1 MKEINPE
8 LVKNLYAKYSP
19 ETDVESKMAYIQEK
33 YGDNQDEFVR
43 NFYAKYDPN
52 VDVDSKIEYI
62 NKAYTVKKNENSEP
76 TSQMEGTDSP
86 TEQVVEEPISVE
98 SSLEEKKNDENSY
111 QDWFLGSSKGT
122 VSSIEKEEEEPAP
135 VSSLPE
141 VYNLPEGGIN
151 TEEIQKTIDEGN
163 LGFTPSEI
171 DAQEKNKLRAERG
184 LLQIDINDQK
194 DLTLNPISE
203 EEVKAEQDRINAIS
217 IKNQFPESAN
227 DPVVLR
233 NSDDPFDR
241 GMGRIDDFFWQ
252 AEQKSVAD
260 LNKAFDQYGFKFE
273 EAVGGIDAI
282 KVTSANSEEIIV
294 RKVGNK
300 DVKVTELKDFL
311 NKNRVESTIVH
322 DRIKGVLGKDVK
334 KETRV
339 LTEDELD
346 EESNIYTLQF
356 EAYQEKVK
364 DYKKRVQIL
373 KDFTPQTQQE
383 LNIYNTEIKNV
394 NTLGES
400 INKGREELISSEDN
414 LNKLTSDYLYYEAE
428 KWDVASLVI
437 QSIASGVTKT
447 LAGGA
452 TLLSEAAEVIT
463 YINNPALSKKIGD
476 VDGFKIVEDKII
488 AGRDQIIDDLQ
499 VLGSTNVAIENI
511 KEDNFVAG
519 SLLSVLESA
528 PAMVAGLPGLFAM
541 SYGAADDAFRE
552 YEGYEDI
559 GKIEAFTMKVG
570 LSAAAAYLE
579 KAGLDNAMG
588 RTGLLNRFLLQTLKE
603 VPKDATELVIRRTLE
618 RRAIDFVKGL
628 GSAAVGEGITEGA
641 QEAVDITAKAV
652 YNAMKGIDV
661 FKTPETFVEGVM
673 QVGESTAAGVIGG
686 IALGGAGA
694 VATAVSTEQVSKL
707 PDGIVEMFEMM
718 SASSK
723 FDPLFSQSLKV
734 QLAKGTIT
742 KEQAQN
748 QLDNYHEAKA
758 IIKTIPKDY
767 TTPQKKMAMS
777 LLVTKKNLEKNIA
790 GQDPFIATNLKQQLD
805 KVNASLS
812 TIKQDITNMNEGT
825 EVSNTD
831 KKYFFNFKSK
841 NEIPASLKK
850 VKPVGKA
857 VSKKT
862 KLSKAENI
870 QLAFTGRQ
878 LIESGFAVEQKAKT
892 TTEVQPA
899 TKTTTEVQPATK
911 TTTEAQEEVVVET
924 TPAIEAEETV
934 GQVVNRPVMLTEY
947 GGKVFDEPIKGNLL
961 IEDQRVSFE
970 AEDGKIYDIGNKND
984 LENKRIDEVGIKYEA
999 PNVKVS
1005 KDGSLEVGGNKYTI
1019 QTNLPTVGV
1028 EYNDDGDVTA
1038 VSVKDD
1044 SGKPVMFKGTI
1055 AEEMGYQI
1063 LLNEAESD
1071 AQKNKINE
1079 ILEKDEE
1086 FKNEL
1091 RQAEESSKKEADTNT
1106 EEAVRKTVDNQETE
1120 VESEPKTTT
1129 QVEAK
1134 KVQSKPLTKGVSKL
1148 RSKFKP
1154 KQETE
1159 EKTKA
1164 APRKDIDDQVENAKK
1179 ALSKV
1184 APEVEII
1191 VSESEAEYKKATK
1204 EGRNQNSGGT
1214 YVDGKIYINPN
1225 RANKRTVAHEVF
1237 HALLLSKG
1245 RTDQQAQAIT
1255 ERMMEAVKKNADQE
1269 LLDRLEEFSSK
1280 YENALQ
1286 SEESIAELMGI
1297 LAEGYPKLNTEAKS
1311 LIKRWLDRLA
1321 KIFGIKPLTSDTDI
1335 INFLNTVSG
1344 KIASG
1349 KKIKSRDIKVLGDV
1363 QGKAESQSRQQK
1375 SDRPSIAEVLEYAK
1389 KENISEKETI
1399 EFLKEEGYSDAEIN
1413 EAIEIDKEIERQ
1425 SKKSTKRPLSAKK
1438 ISKKEPAPKKGF
1450 TTTQLIKLQESVSKL
1465 AERVTKKNIKE
1476 KRKAIKEIIASFE
1489 KGKSISTAKSQAITN
1504 RVNNVNLGNR
1514 KAVESL
1520 IEYIEKTYSDS
1531 KSKEDTINLDNKR
1544 RKAKENIR
1552 SKIGEAKGSFE
1563 YFLSLFSY
1571 DPKLIT
1577 DKNLL
1582 AEYQYLVEQYADSS
1596 KVFVVKDIR
1605 NDAETAKKIIE
1616 SIEEEFDQFN
1626 SLFDLFNENTI
1637 LTDGELD
1644 IEETIKA
1651 LKDSEQIDSKQAA
1664 ILTKYK
1670 DKLDAT
1676 SKELKKFNRETAIKE
1691 ALDYNG
1697 EVSNNVTES
1706 AMSRGFAS
1714 KFLKLAATESNLK
1727 SLSNNQ
1733 LRNLKKVLENIN
1745 NGIFSHSATEIL
1757 NEMDVKQ
1764 NTDALQELVNK
1775 AKALK
1780 IESLLGEIR
1789 SSLTLGRNT
1798 SEYSQVSSNALKDID
1813 NILGLKGT
1821 ELYDRTFKRAA
1832 VMTSN
1837 YEEAVRAINDELV
1850 RLNTEID
1857 KGSKSFN
1864 DAVKSKYKIQAY
1876 KLQLEYDSNKKLQNS
1891 TVFPAEQW
1899 IDETIKALEDKKQSN
1914 DVELLK
1920 QVKKEISGKDAKTIY
1935 EGFSEIESE
1944 AVKTLK
1950 NINDGLTEKALFT
1963 GAVIRGNRPTIVN
1976 DYLFHDVMSTDNKTK
1991 EAKDVANDGLNKVT
2005 NISTQAGTGKERTP
2019 GLKALNMDPLNST
2032 LRGAKQTLLDFHIT
2046 NENRVIKK
2054 TLNSLEKSTNPGA
2067 ARDFII
2073 ASNKAYDTGLRVQFA
2088 NAYAPRNILD
2098 KLTNVGYQAQLASVP
2113 RAFAELT
2120 SNLLYVGF
2128 SDPISFGKGVK
2139 ILKEIGVSEALEYMR
2154 LSGSSELGKFTGA
2167 KGTGKTMESINL
2179 NEDVSRAK
2187 ASSYVMNAIKTIYA
2201 KAGYK
2206 GANLKNLGKVAGLAS
2221 DFLISK
2227 PDKLVSLPL
2236 WTGQFVS
2243 ALKASKVD
2251 LARFKS
2257 EPEYRSEMSNEIEAA
2272 RNKADK
2278 SLTMAAGSKNA
2289 FSGVLKNKV
2298 DKINDS
2304 AQLQA
2309 YKYVNA
2315 YLTNFLIYEF
2325 SNARKGILGL
2335 VHKGDLTPAQGAAML
2350 AATTARM
2357 ASYTAF
2363 YKMFQGIFYGALNL
2377 ITGGEEEEKEK
2388 EEDIIESLTRGII
2401 PSSINL
2407 LVGRNFGQVGRIFLN
2422 MGSEYVNEEYLGF
2435 LRDGEEYNAFEH
2447 GLGVSFFNPTE
2458 RDMRG
2463 DSFYKKS
2470 ALQLAG
2476 PLNPLVK
2483 VLEDMRV
2490 NYAKYNYATSQQEKD
2505 KASDY
2510 FVKQMLFDVVGSV
2523 TGKIPLYKDLKKT
2536 LFQIPKNNEFLQ
2548 KKNQFTYKEMKEQDE
2563 DNFNN
2568 TEEKL
2573 KEDKKYKELVNTSK
2587 DLKGVIDSGV
2597 LSSEATKEASFKL
2610 KTINKD
2616 KEDYK
2621 RDYFENSLG
2630 LKGKKRDKTNS
2641 KNDGLTLD
2649 QGITKQK
2656 EAAKYDND
2664 ITYIKENLSK
2674 DDFEDIEYD
2683 FKSSDRISDID
2694 YDLGDL
2700 RNQLKYTP
2708 KDSEEK
2714 KYNSIKNKIEKKSKK
2729 RKELKRIFYNN
2740 KYNAIKKKSGID

>member
-1 MKEINPE
+1 MDEKLLKIIE
-8 LVKNLYAKYSP
+8 LMEAAG
-19 ETDVESKMAYIQEK
+19 ESEQSI
-33 YGDNQDEFVR
+33 
-43 NFYAKYDPN
+43 
-52 VDVDSKIEYI
+52 VDVVRAYKKK
-62 NKAYTVKKNENSEP
+62 NKSSDVKKNENSKV
-76 TSQMEGTDSP
+76 TSQEEDTVSP
-86 TEQVVEEPISVE
+86 TQQVVEEPTSVE

-122 VSSIEKEEEEPAP
+122 VSSIEKEEEEEEPAP

-203 EEVKAEQDRINAIS
+203 EEIKAEQDRINAIS
-217 IKNQFPESAN
+217 IKNKFPESAN

-252 AEQKSVAD
+252 VEQKSAAD
-260 LNKAFDQYGFKFE
+260 LNKAFNQYGFKFE
-273 EAVGGIDAI
+273 EADILQDSI
-282 KVTSANSEEIIV
+282 KVTSANGNEIKLSLS
-294 RKVGNK
+294 RQKERG
-300 DVKVTELKDFL
+300 TASLKKFL
-311 NKNRVESTIVH
+311 NENRVESTIVH
-322 DRIKGVLGKDVK
+322 DRIKGVSGEDVK
-334 KETRV
+334 KEIRV
-339 LTEDELD
+339 LKEDELD

-356 EAYQEKVK
+356 EAYQEKIK

-394 NTLGES
+394 NTIGES

-428 KWDVASLVI
+428 KWDVASLTI
-437 QSIASGVTKT
+437 QTVLTGLTKT
-447 LAGGA
+447 IAGGA

-476 VDGFKIVEDKII
+476 VDGFKIVEDKLI

-499 VLGSTNVAIENI
+499 VLGTTNVAMEGI
-511 KEDNFVAG
+511 KEDSFVAG
-519 SLLSVLESA
+519 SLLSVLESV
-528 PAMVAGLPGLFAM
+528 PAMVAGLPGLFSM

-559 GKIEAFTMKVG
+559 GDLEAFTMKVG
-570 LSAAAAYLE
+570 LSLAAAYLE

-603 VPKDATELVIRRTLE
+603 VPKDATELVIKRTLE

-641 QEAVDITAKAV
+641 QEAVDITAKVV

-661 FKTPETFVEGVM
+661 FKTPKTFVEGVM

-686 IALGGAGA
+686 VFLGGAGA
-694 VATAVSTEQVSKL
+694 LATAVSTEQVSQL

-777 LLVTKKNLEKNIA
+777 LLVTKKNLEKDIA
-790 GQDPFIATNLKQQLD
+790 GQDPFMATDLKQQLD

-841 NEIPASLKK
+841 KEIPASLKK

-870 QLAFTGRQ
+870 QLAFTGSQ

-899 TKTTTEVQPATK
+899 TETTTEVQPATETTAEVEAATE

-999 PNVKVS
+999 PNVKAS

-1148 RSKFKP
+1148 RSKFKE

-1184 APEVEII
+1184 APGVEII

-1269 LLDRLEEFSSK
+1269 LLDRLEKFSSK

-1297 LAEGYPKLNTEAKS
+1297 LADGYNKLNPEAKS

-1363 QGKAESQSRQQK
+1363 DSEVKNLAGKTPDEIVNSVRKQKGLINLSEQEVLKYARAGIENQYEAQAIKQIGLQGVTFTKEGIQGKVKEELDSLIKESDNYILSEDSKAIDGAIQFAINTLINDGASEAQ
-1375 SDRPSIAEVLEYAK
+1375 I
-1389 KENISEKETI
+1389 ENTKQAFQPGSMRDDFINKHKNTQKETLDQWKSYLS
-1399 EFLKEEGYSDAEIN
+1399 ESDYNDSFKYLILDAVLTN
-1413 EAIEIDKEIERQ
+1413 NYDFKTNKY
-1425 SKKSTKRPLSAKK
+1425 KKRDNKTIRN
-1438 ISKKEPAPKKGF
+1438 F
-1450 TTTQLIKLQESVSKL
+1450 TPFDAGTL
-1465 AERVTKKNIKE
+1465 A
-1476 KRKAIKEIIASFE
+1476 
-1489 KGKSISTAKSQAITN
+1489 
-1504 RVNNVNLGNR
+1504 
-1514 KAVESL
+1514 SL
-1520 IEYIEKTYSDS
+1520 YASDS
-1531 KSKEDTINLDNKR
+1531 KSLLKDYVEIQVENASNIIKSSSFISTKEGKWVKFEGGPSVSNEVRIENANKLSQIVQNTYWCTKTNAKGQLDDGDFYVYATKNDSGEYESRVAVRMEGDKVGEVR
-1544 RKAKENIR
+1544 GNASSSQDLEPDMMPVADKFLKENIPN
-1552 SKIGEAKGSFE
+1552 GSG
-1563 YFLSLFSY
+1563 
-1571 DPKLIT
+1571 
-1577 DKNLL
+1577 
-1582 AEYQYLVEQYADSS
+1582 
-1596 KVFVVKDIR
+1596 
-1605 NDAETAKKIIE
+1605 KKWLD
-1616 SIEEEFDQFN
+1616 SIEY
-1626 SLFDLFNENTI
+1626 NTRVKE
-1637 LTDGELD
+1637 LTEKIEGKKVTEQLLD
-1644 IEETIKA
+1644 EYIAII
-1651 LKDSEQIDSKQAA
+1651 KDSGKFKVDYGENG
-1664 ILTKYK
+1664 LVTK
-1670 DKLDAT
+1670 
-1676 SKELKKFNRETAIKE
+1676 
-1691 ALDYNG
+1691 
-1697 EVSNNVTES
+1697 
-1706 AMSRGFAS
+1706 
-1714 KFLKLAATESNLK
+1714 
-1727 SLSNNQ
+1727 
-1733 LRNLKKVLENIN
+1733 LKKVFDDSE
-1745 NGIFSHSATEIL
+1745 FDFPVAT
-1757 NEMDVKQ
+1757 N
-1764 NTDALQELVNK
+1764 
-1775 AKALK
+1775 
-1780 IESLLGEIR
+1780 LGEL
-1789 SSLTLGRNT
+1789 STNT
-1798 SEYSQVSSNALKDID
+1798 VLFIGDFKPIKGVSSNI
-1813 NILGLKGT
+1813 
-1821 ELYDRTFKRAA
+1821 FP
-1832 VMTSN
+1832 
-1837 YEEAVRAINDELV
+1837 
-1850 RLNTEID
+1850 
-1857 KGSKSFN
+1857 
-1864 DAVKSKYKIQAY
+1864 KYVSGNAYFQA
-1876 KLQLEYDSNKKLQNS
+1876 S
-1891 TVFPAEQW
+1891 
-1899 IDETIKALEDKKQSN
+1899 
-1914 DVELLK
+1914 
-1920 QVKKEISGKDAKTIY
+1920 
-1935 EGFSEIESE
+1935 
-1944 AVKTLK
+1944 
-1950 NINDGLTEKALFT
+1950 
-1963 GAVIRGNRPTIVN
+1963 
-1976 DYLFHDVMSTDNKTK
+1976 
-1991 EAKDVANDGLNKVT
+1991 KVT
-2005 NISTQAGTGKERTP
+2005 N
-2019 GLKALNMDPLNST
+2019 
-2032 LRGAKQTLLDFHIT
+2032 
-2046 NENRVIKK
+2046 
-2054 TLNSLEKSTNPGA
+2054 
-2067 ARDFII
+2067 
-2073 ASNKAYDTGLRVQFA
+2073 
-2088 NAYAPRNILD
+2088 
-2098 KLTNVGYQAQLASVP
+2098 
-2113 RAFAELT
+2113 
-2120 SNLLYVGF
+2120 
-2128 SDPISFGKGVK
+2128 
-2139 ILKEIGVSEALEYMR
+2139 
-2154 LSGSSELGKFTGA
+2154 LG
-2167 KGTGKTMESINL
+2167 
-2179 NEDVSRAK
+2179 
-2187 ASSYVMNAIKTIYA
+2187 
-2201 KAGYK
+2201 
-2206 GANLKNLGKVAGLAS
+2206 
-2221 DFLISK
+2221 
-2227 PDKLVSLPL
+2227 
-2236 WTGQFVS
+2236 
-2243 ALKASKVD
+2243 
-2251 LARFKS
+2251 
-2257 EPEYRSEMSNEIEAA
+2257 
-2272 RNKADK
+2272 
-2278 SLTMAAGSKNA
+2278 
-2289 FSGVLKNKV
+2289 
-2298 DKINDS
+2298 
-2304 AQLQA
+2304 QLQYIGGSA
-2309 YKYVNA
+2309 Y
-2315 YLTNFLIYEF
+2315 F
-2325 SNARKGILGL
+2325 
-2335 VHKGDLTPAQGAAML
+2335 Q
-2350 AATTARM
+2350 
-2357 ASYTAF
+2357 AS
-2363 YKMFQGIFYGALNL
+2363 
-2377 ITGGEEEEKEK
+2377 
-2388 EEDIIESLTRGII
+2388 
-2401 PSSINL
+2401 
-2407 LVGRNFGQVGRIFLN
+2407 QVT
-2422 MGSEYVNEEYLGF
+2422 
-2435 LRDGEEYNAFEH
+2435 D
-2447 GLGVSFFNPTE
+2447 
-2458 RDMRG
+2458 
-2463 DSFYKKS
+2463 
-2470 ALQLAG
+2470 
-2476 PLNPLVK
+2476 
-2483 VLEDMRV
+2483 
-2490 NYAKYNYATSQQEKD
+2490 
-2505 KASDY
+2505 
-2510 FVKQMLFDVVGSV
+2510 
-2523 TGKIPLYKDLKKT
+2523 
-2536 LFQIPKNNEFLQ
+2536 
-2548 KKNQFTYKEMKEQDE
+2548 
-2563 DNFNN
+2563 
-2568 TEEKL
+2568 
-2573 KEDKKYKELVNTSK
+2573 
-2587 DLKGVIDSGV
+2587 
-2597 LSSEATKEASFKL
+2597 
-2610 KTINKD
+2610 
-2616 KEDYK
+2616 
-2621 RDYFENSLG
+2621 
-2630 LKGKKRDKTNS
+2630 
-2641 KNDGLTLD
+2641 
-2649 QGITKQK
+2649 
-2656 EAAKYDND
+2656 
-2664 ITYIKENLSK
+2664 
-2674 DDFEDIEYD
+2674 
-2683 FKSSDRISDID
+2683 
-2694 YDLGDL
+2694 
-2700 RNQLKYTP
+2700 
-2708 KDSEEK
+2708 
-2714 KYNSIKNKIEKKSKK
+2714 
-2729 RKELKRIFYNN
+2729 
-2740 KYNAIKKKSGID
+2740 

>member
-1 MKEINPE
+1 MQSIGG
-8 LVKNLYAKYSP
+8 S
-19 ETDVESKMAYIQEK
+19 AY
-33 YGDNQDEFVR
+33 FR
-43 NFYAKYDPN
+43 
-52 VDVDSKIEYI
+52 
-62 NKAYTVKKNENSEP
+62 
-76 TSQMEGTDSP
+76 
-86 TEQVVEEPISVE
+86 
-98 SSLEEKKNDENSY
+98 
-111 QDWFLGSSKGT
+111 GS
-122 VSSIEKEEEEPAP
+122 
-135 VSSLPE
+135 
-141 VYNLPEGGIN
+141 
-151 TEEIQKTIDEGN
+151 
-163 LGFTPSEI
+163 
-171 DAQEKNKLRAERG
+171 
-184 LLQIDINDQK
+184 
-194 DLTLNPISE
+194 
-203 EEVKAEQDRINAIS
+203 
-217 IKNQFPESAN
+217 
-227 DPVVLR
+227 
-233 NSDDPFDR
+233 
-241 GMGRIDDFFWQ
+241 
-252 AEQKSVAD
+252 
-260 LNKAFDQYGFKFE
+260 
-273 EAVGGIDAI
+273 
-282 KVTSANSEEIIV
+282 KVTDLGQLQSIGGNVSFGASEVTDLGQLQSIGGNASFANSEVTDLGQLQSIG
-294 RKVGNK
+294 GNTEFIYSEVT
-300 DVKVTELKDFL
+300 DLGQLQSIGRNADFEGSKVT
-311 NKNRVESTIVH
+311 
-322 DRIKGVLGKDVK
+322 GLGQ
-334 KETRV
+334 
-339 LTEDELD
+339 
-346 EESNIYTLQF
+346 LQSIGGF
-356 EAYQEKVK
+356 AYFRASEVTDLGRLQSIGQSASFGGSKVT
-364 DYKKRVQIL
+364 DLGQLQSIGAHAS
-373 KDFTPQTQQE
+373 F
-383 LNIYNTEIKNV
+383 
-394 NTLGES
+394 GES
-400 INKGREELISSEDN
+400 EVTDLGQL
-414 LNKLTSDYLYYEAE
+414 
-428 KWDVASLVI
+428 
-437 QSIASGVTKT
+437 QSIGGNAYFGNSEITDLGQLQSIGASASFGGSKVTDLGQLQSIGQNADFGNSEVTDLGQLKSIGRN
-447 LAGGA
+447 AYFGA
-452 TLLSEAAEVIT
+452 SE
-463 YINNPALSKKIGD
+463 
-476 VDGFKIVEDKII
+476 
-488 AGRDQIIDDLQ
+488 
-499 VLGSTNVAIENI
+499 
-511 KEDNFVAG
+511 
-519 SLLSVLESA
+519 
-528 PAMVAGLPGLFAM
+528 
-541 SYGAADDAFRE
+541 
-552 YEGYEDI
+552 
-559 GKIEAFTMKVG
+559 VG
-570 LSAAAAYLE
+570 LKNQWNQRKS
-579 KAGLDNAMG
+579 
-588 RTGLLNRFLLQTLKE
+588 
-603 VPKDATELVIRRTLE
+603 
-618 RRAIDFVKGL
+618 
-628 GSAAVGEGITEGA
+628 
-641 QEAVDITAKAV
+641 
-652 YNAMKGIDV
+652 
-661 FKTPETFVEGVM
+661 
-673 QVGESTAAGVIGG
+673 
-686 IALGGAGA
+686 
-694 VATAVSTEQVSKL
+694 
-707 PDGIVEMFEMM
+707 
-718 SASSK
+718 
-723 FDPLFSQSLKV
+723 
-734 QLAKGTIT
+734 GT
-742 KEQAQN
+742 
-748 QLDNYHEAKA
+748 
-758 IIKTIPKDY
+758 
-767 TTPQKKMAMS
+767 TTPQ
-777 LLVTKKNLEKNIA
+777 VRR
-790 GQDPFIATNLKQQLD
+790 Q
-805 KVNASLS
+805 
-812 TIKQDITNMNEGT
+812 
-825 EVSNTD
+825 NT
-831 KKYFFNFKSK
+831 
-841 NEIPASLKK
+841 
-850 VKPVGKA
+850 
-857 VSKKT
+857 
-862 KLSKAENI
+862 
-870 QLAFTGRQ
+870 
-878 LIESGFAVEQKAKT
+878 
-892 TTEVQPA
+892 
-899 TKTTTEVQPATK
+899 
-911 TTTEAQEEVVVET
+911 
-924 TPAIEAEETV
+924 
-934 GQVVNRPVMLTEY
+934 
-947 GGKVFDEPIKGNLL
+947 
-961 IEDQRVSFE
+961 
-970 AEDGKIYDIGNKND
+970 
-984 LENKRIDEVGIKYEA
+984 
-999 PNVKVS
+999 
-1005 KDGSLEVGGNKYTI
+1005 
-1019 QTNLPTVGV
+1019 
-1028 EYNDDGDVTA
+1028 
-1038 VSVKDD
+1038 
-1044 SGKPVMFKGTI
+1044 GKP
-1055 AEEMGYQI
+1055 
-1063 LLNEAESD
+1063 
-1071 AQKNKINE
+1071 
-1079 ILEKDEE
+1079 
-1086 FKNEL
+1086 
-1091 RQAEESSKKEADTNT
+1091 
-1106 EEAVRKTVDNQETE
+1106 
-1120 VESEPKTTT
+1120 P
-1129 QVEAK
+1129 
-1134 KVQSKPLTKGVSKL
+1134 
-1148 RSKFKP
+1148 
-1154 KQETE
+1154 
-1159 EKTKA
+1159 
-1164 APRKDIDDQVENAKK
+1164 
-1179 ALSKV
+1179 
-1184 APEVEII
+1184 
-1191 VSESEAEYKKATK
+1191 
-1204 EGRNQNSGGT
+1204 
-1214 YVDGKIYINPN
+1214 
-1225 RANKRTVAHEVF
+1225 
-1237 HALLLSKG
+1237 
-1245 RTDQQAQAIT
+1245 
-1255 ERMMEAVKKNADQE
+1255 
-1269 LLDRLEEFSSK
+1269 
-1280 YENALQ
+1280 
-1286 SEESIAELMGI
+1286 
-1297 LAEGYPKLNTEAKS
+1297 
-1311 LIKRWLDRLA
+1311 
-1321 KIFGIKPLTSDTDI
+1321 
-1335 INFLNTVSG
+1335 
-1344 KIASG
+1344 
-1349 KKIKSRDIKVLGDV
+1349 
-1363 QGKAESQSRQQK
+1363 
-1375 SDRPSIAEVLEYAK
+1375 IAEVLEYAK
-1389 KENISEKETI
+1389 KENISEQETI

-1425 SKKSTKRPLSAKK
+1425 SKKATKRPTSAKK

-1476 KRKAIKEIIASFE
+1476 KRKAIKKIIASFE

-1531 KSKEDTINLDNKR
+1531 KSKEDTTNLNKKR

-1577 DKNLL
+1577 NKNLL

-1596 KVFVVKDIR
+1596 KVFVVEDIR

-1637 LTDGELD
+1637 VTDGK
-1644 IEETIKA
+1644 INIKETIKA
-1651 LKDSEQIDSKQAA
+1651 LKQSEKIDSKQAA

-1670 DKLDAT
+1670 DKLIAT
-1676 SKELKKFNRETAIKE
+1676 SKELKEFNRETAIKE

-1714 KFLKLAATESNLK
+1714 KFLKLAAKKLNLQ

-1764 NTDALQELVNK
+1764 NTDALQKLVNK

-1789 SSLTLGRNT
+1789 SSLTSGRNT
-1798 SEYSQVSSNALKDID
+1798 AEYSQVSSNALKDID

-1821 ELYDRTFKRAA
+1821 ELYDRTFKRAS

-1837 YEEAVRAINDELV
+1837 YEEAVREINDELV

-1876 KLQLEYDSNKKLQNS
+1876 KLQLEYESNKKLQNS

-1950 NINDGLTEKALFT
+1950 KINDGLTEKALFT

-1976 DYLFHDVMSTDNKTK
+1976 DYLFHDVMSTNNKAK
-1991 EAKDVANDGLNKVT
+1991 EAKDVANNELNKIT
-2005 NISTQAGTGKERTP
+2005 NISTQAGTLKERTP

-2088 NAYAPRNILD
+2088 NAYAPRNFID
-2098 KLTNVGYQAQLASVP
+2098 KLTNAGYQAQLASVP

-2128 SDPISFGKGVK
+2128 SDPISFGKGVN
-2139 ILKEIGVSEALEYMR
+2139 ILRKIGVSEALEYMR

-2206 GANLKNLGKVAGLAS
+2206 DVNLKNLGKVAGLAS

-2278 SLTMAAGSKNA
+2278 SLTMAAGSKNV

-2309 YKYVNA
+2309 YKYVNT

-2357 ASYTAF
+2357 TSYTLL

-2377 ITGGEEEEKEK
+2377 ITGGEEEEKE
-2388 EEDIIESLTRGII
+2388 EESFDESLARGLTG
-2401 PSSINL
+2401 SAINL
-2407 LVGRNFGQVGRIFLN
+2407 LVGRNFGQISRIFLN

-2470 ALQLAG
+2470 VLQAAG
-2476 PLNPLVK
+2476 PLNPFVK

-2694 YDLGDL
+2694 YDLRGL
-2700 RNQLKYTP
+2700 KNELKYTP

-2714 KYNSIKNKIEKKSKK
+2714 EYNSIKNKIEKKSKK